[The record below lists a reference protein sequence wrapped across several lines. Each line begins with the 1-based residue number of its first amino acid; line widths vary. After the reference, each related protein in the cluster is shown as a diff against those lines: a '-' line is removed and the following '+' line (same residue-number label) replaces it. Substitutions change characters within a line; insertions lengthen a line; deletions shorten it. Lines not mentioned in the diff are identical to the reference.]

1 MYIVI
6 VLQIIHNFGK
16 PLYSLVPDKSFRRH
30 NIIPVIQIIQ
40 ACSIWMPLDPVSD
53 ETTIEFIS
61 GSHLNK
67 TLYRARKFATSNN
80 YPLLEGGDD
89 QEYEDVP
96 DVDSEREMYEI
107 VKWQVQVGG
116 QR

>member
-1 MYIVI
+1 
-6 VLQIIHNFGK
+6 
-16 PLYSLVPDKSFRRH
+16 
-30 NIIPVIQIIQ
+30 
-40 ACSIWMPLDPVSD
+40 MPLDPVSD

-96 DVDSEREMYEI
+96 DVDSEREKYEI

-116 QR
+116 HR